1 VPVPLAL
8 CLPNLWSSLL
18 PPTPPSHP
26 CTLDCTQTQSIKDG
40 EQKRYRH
47 TLDAVR
53 TIYRA
58 EGLQAFYKGLTPS
71 LMGVSHVAVQF
82 PLYEQLKI
90 WAGQSS
96 FNLNSRIFRQ

>member
-1 VPVPLAL
+1 M
-8 CLPNLWSSLL
+8 SLL
-18 PPTPPSHP
+18 SLVRSSPPSAYPSSSFLH
-26 CTLDCTQTQSIKDG
+26 LQTQSIKDG

-53 TIYRA
+53 TIYRT

-90 WAGQSS
+90 WAGESGPVFVIDPS
-96 FNLNSRIFRQ
+96 MGGVARPRGT